1 MKVTNFVSS
10 LASIISIVPTA
21 YSLATYSATSGG
33 PSYSVGISSS
43 NSNNVY
49 FQLTAPT
56 SYQWVALGIGSQMS
70 GSTIFVMYADGTGNV
85 TLSPRKGTGQVEPK
99 YDSSISVELLSGS
112 GIADG
117 KMVANVLC
125 TSCSSKLS
133 STTSTSSNWIAAWN
147 SGSALDTTDTS
158 TSIKQHSGS
167 NHKSFTFDLSQAQL
181 ESDTNPFTS
190 TSAATTAP
198 SGNST
203 DSSSSSSSS
212 SSSGL
217 SPVQSYD
224 MAHGIIMGITVV
236 LLFPLGALSMRV
248 FGRPWLHAILQ
259 ILSFSFLI
267 VGLGLGIKLAGLK
280 YGSFGES
287 TTLAKRI
294 VIDEITKR
302 QFGNFGSS
310 TFTGTPSWATAT
322 GTYTGGFGRPTSTSD
337 SGSGSSS
344 DSGSSGSGTAAVT
357 DAAVTP
363 SLGKT
368 ISNTTHMIF
377 GIILVILFFIQ
388 PFLGLIHHWRYM
400 RAQRRG
406 MFGHIHLWYGR
417 ILIVLAVINGGLG
430 LQLAANTRNGEVA
443 YAVVAAFM
451 GAFYIGVVILTSM
464 RKKRLNRNGS
474 KF

>member
-1 MKVTNFVSS
+1 MKVTNLVSS

-112 GIADG
+112 GIVDG
-117 KMVANVLC
+117 NMVANVLC

-190 TSAATTAP
+190 TSAATTSS

-280 YGSFGES
+280 YGSIGES

-310 TFTGTPSWATAT
+310 TFTGTPPWATAT
-322 GTYTGGFGRPTSTSD
+322 STYTGGFGRPTSTSD

-344 DSGSSGSGTAAVT
+344 DSGSSSSGTAAVT
-357 DAAVTP
+357 GAAVTP
-363 SLGKT
+363 SLGKI

-400 RAQRRG
+400 RAQQRG
-406 MFGHIHLWYGR
+406 IFGHIHLWYGR

-443 YAVVAAFM
+443 YAIVAAFM
-451 GAFYIGVVILTSM
+451 GASYIGVVILTSM

>member
-1 MKVTNFVSS
+1 MKVTNTFVSF
-10 LASIISIVPTA
+10 LASIISIVPAA

-99 YDSSISVELLSGS
+99 YDSSITVQLLSGS
-112 GIADG
+112 GIVDG
-117 KMVANVLC
+117 NMVANVLC

-147 SGSALDTTDTS
+147 SGSALDTTDAS

-190 TSAATTAP
+190 TSAATTSS

-294 VIDEITKR
+294 IIGEITKR
-302 QFGNFGSS
+302 QFGIGSS
-310 TFTGTPSWATAT
+310 TFTGTPPWATAT
-322 GTYTGGFGRPTSTSD
+322 GTYTEGFGRPTSTSD

-357 DAAVTP
+357 GAAVTL
-363 SLGKT
+363 SLGKI

-400 RAQRRG
+400 RAQQRG

>member
-1 MKVTNFVSS
+1 MKLFNFFSF

-70 GSTIFVMYADGTGNV
+70 GSTIFVMYSDGTGNV

-99 YDSSISVELLSGS
+99 YDSSITVELLSGS
-112 GIADG
+112 GIVDG
-117 KMVANVLC
+117 NMVANVLC

-158 TSIKQHSGS
+158 TSIRQHSGS

-181 ESDTNPFTS
+181 ESDSNPFTS
-190 TSAATTAP
+190 TSAATT
-198 SGNST
+198 
-203 DSSSSSSSS
+203 SSS
-212 SSSGL
+212 
-217 SPVQSYD
+217 
-224 MAHGIIMGITVV
+224 V

-259 ILSFSFLI
+259 ILSFSFLV

-294 VIDEITKR
+294 VIDEIAKR
-302 QFGNFGSS
+302 QFGSFGSS
-310 TFTGTPSWATAT
+310 TFTGTPPWATAT
-322 GTYTGGFGRPTSTSD
+322 GTYTG
-337 SGSGSSS
+337 
-344 DSGSSGSGTAAVT
+344 AVT
-357 DAAVTP
+357 GAAVTP

-368 ISNTTHMIF
+368 PEPVPTALRIDSEADTCIFIAVESPKSDFCIDTPSHGERTHSCPS
-377 GIILVILFFIQ
+377 G
-388 PFLGLIHHWRYM
+388 
-400 RAQRRG
+400 
-406 MFGHIHLWYGR
+406 
-417 ILIVLAVINGGLG
+417 
-430 LQLAANTRNGEVA
+430 
-443 YAVVAAFM
+443 
-451 GAFYIGVVILTSM
+451 
-464 RKKRLNRNGS
+464 K
-474 KF
+474 